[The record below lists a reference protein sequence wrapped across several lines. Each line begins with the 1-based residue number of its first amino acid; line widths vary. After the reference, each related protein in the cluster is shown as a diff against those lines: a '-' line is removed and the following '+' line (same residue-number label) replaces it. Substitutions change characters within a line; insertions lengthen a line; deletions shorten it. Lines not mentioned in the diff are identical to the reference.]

1 MYTICILLEDLTTVT
16 VIVLRLSIYLLS
28 FYYSTYCVPC
38 QPPAML
44 CYLVLLILRI
54 ATAPFLIQSR
64 LCICVITLRTILPS
78 LKITSYIISTSP
90 FYTHIITYVMG
101 LRNMQ
106 FAQIFAN
113 IFVQYAYWQT
123 NRRPLYKASVADAEK
138 WIQYISI
145 KRKHFAFN
153 ISKVL
158 LLYHLS
164 MYLSVYLSI
173 VHKCCW
179 SYTLCVCELLWVG
192 MMR

>member
-1 MYTICILLEDLTTVT
+1 M
-16 VIVLRLSIYLLS
+16 
-28 FYYSTYCVPC
+28 ST
-38 QPPAML
+38 PAML

-54 ATAPFLIQSR
+54 AIAPFLIQSR

-78 LKITSYIISTSP
+78 LKITSYIIFTSL
-90 FYTHIITYVMG
+90 FYMHIITYVMG
-101 LRNMQ
+101 LRNRQ
-106 FAQIFAN
+106 FAQTFTN
-113 IFVQYAYWQT
+113 IFVQYAYWQA

-164 MYLSVYLSI
+164 MYLSI
-173 VHKCCW
+173 VHECCW
-179 SYTLCVCELLWVG
+179 SYALCICVWAFMGGYDEIASSNKVP
-192 MMR
+192 